1 MKIAFLGL
9 GAMGQG
15 MAHRLLA
22 AGNELQVWNR
32 SPEPAEALAAAGA
45 QELGA
50 PIDAAEADVIVT
62 MLADDAAVRSVML
75 DSGLLA
81 QATGGLVHVSCST
94 ISVALAQELTE
105 RHRERG
111 VGYVAAPVFGRPN
124 VAASGNLNIVVA
136 GAPGAVATV
145 QPLLDAMGQKTWP
158 VGEEPFRANVI
169 KIAGNMMIASA
180 IEAMAE
186 ATALGKAHGIEP
198 ATMLDI
204 YTSTLFASP
213 VYKGYGA
220 SIAARRYEPAG
231 FKLKLG
237 LKDVRLALQAGDAAN
252 VALPFGSALRDALLE
267 SMAAGDGEKDWAA
280 LADTALRRGGL
291 RSA

>member
-15 MAHRLLA
+15 MARRLLS
-22 AGNELQVWNR
+22 AGHELQVWNR
-32 SPEPAEALAAAGA
+32 SPEPAEALASAGA

-50 PIDAAEADVIVT
+50 AVDAAEADVIVT
-62 MLADDAAVRSVML
+62 MLADDAAVRSVVL
-75 DSGLLA
+75 DSGLLER
-81 QATGGLVHVSCST
+81 ATGGLVHVACST
-94 ISVALAQELTE
+94 ISVALAKELTE

-124 VAASGNLNIVVA
+124 VAAAGGLNIVVA
-136 GAPGAVATV
+136 GPPGAVATV

-158 VGEEPFRANVI
+158 VGEEPLRANVI

-186 ATALGKAHGIEP
+186 ATALGKAHGIET

-220 SIAARRYEPAG
+220 AIAERRYEPAG

-237 LKDVRLALQAGDAAN
+237 LKDIRLALQAGDAAN

-267 SMAAGDGEKDWAA
+267 SVAAGDGEKDWSA

-291 RSA
+291 RTR